1 MIERAGVIGKSHS
14 TGRSRYLFLALSS
27 AAAAAAIGLSGCSP
41 GESKT
46 SPPAAPAA
54 PGAASPVAA
63 PPTVA
68 LPSPD
73 ALTDVLTRLAD
84 PNVPGINKLNLVE
97 GATPESAATLDKFI
111 NALRDNGYLPI
122 SFVAN
127 NVAWSDKN
135 PPDAAATIT
144 VNTARGNSGKFT
156 FPMEFVP
163 SQGGWQL
170 SRKTGDMLLALGNSS
185 VTSAPAPEPAPPT
198 STRSG
203 G

>member
-1 MIERAGVIGKSHS
+1 VIERAGVIGKSHFRR
-14 TGRSRYLFLALSS
+14 GPRYLFLALIS
-27 AAAAAAIGLSGCSP
+27 AAAVATIGLSGCSP
-41 GESKT
+41 GDSKT
-46 SPPAAPAA
+46 AAPASPTA
-54 PGAASPVAA
+54 PGAPNSVVAA
-63 PPTVA
+63 PAGA

-73 ALTDVLTRLAD
+73 ALTDVLNRLAD

-111 NALRDNGYLPI
+111 NALRDNGYLPM

-144 VNTARGNSGKFT
+144 VNTAKGNTGKFT

-163 SQGGWQL
+163 FQGGWQL
-170 SRKTGDMLLALGNSS
+170 SRRTGDMLLALGNSPATTAPAAEPAP
-185 VTSAPAPEPAPPT
+185 TSAPHPN
-198 STRSG
+198 
-203 G
+203 

>member
-1 MIERAGVIGKSHS
+1 VIERAGVIGKSHFRR
-14 TGRSRYLFLALSS
+14 RSRYLFLALGS
-27 AAAAAAIGLSGCSP
+27 AAAVAAIGLSGCSS

-46 SPPAAPAA
+46 SPAASPTA

-63 PPTVA
+63 PPTVG

-73 ALTDVLTRLAD
+73 ALTDVLNRLAD
-84 PNVPGINKLNLVE
+84 PNVPGINKMNLVE
-97 GATPESAATLDKFI
+97 GATAESAATLDKFI
-111 NALRDNGYLPI
+111 NALRDNGYLPM

-144 VNTARGNSGKFT
+144 VHTARGNSGKFT

-163 SQGGWQL
+163 FQGGWQL
-170 SRKTGDMLLALGNSS
+170 SRKTGDMLLALGNSPA
-185 VTSAPAPEPAPPT
+185 TSAPAPEPAPPT
-198 STRSG
+198 SPGPG

>member
-1 MIERAGVIGKSHS
+1 VIERAGVIGKSHFHR
-14 TGRSRYLFLALSS
+14 GSRYLFLALNS
-27 AAAAAAIGLSGCSP
+27 AAAVAAIGLSGCSP

-46 SPPAAPAA
+46 SPPASSSAA
-54 PGAASPVAA
+54 GAAGSVAA
-63 PPTVA
+63 TPTAA

-73 ALTDVLTRLAD
+73 ALTDVLNRLAD
-84 PNVPGINKLNLVE
+84 PNVPGMNKLNLVE
-97 GATPESAATLDKFI
+97 GATPENAATLDKFI

-135 PPDAAATIT
+135 PPDASATIT

-170 SRKTGDMLLALGNSS
+170 SRKTGDMLLALGNAS
-185 VTSAPAPEPAPPT
+185 PPT
-198 STRSG
+198 STGPG

>member
-1 MIERAGVIGKSHS
+1 MIERAGVIGKSHFHR
-14 TGRSRYLFLALSS
+14 GSRYLFLALSS
-27 AAAAAAIGLSGCSP
+27 AAAVAAIGLSGCSP

-46 SPPAAPAA
+46 SPASPTAS
-54 PGAASPVAA
+54 GAAGSVAA
-63 PPTVA
+63 PPTAA

-73 ALTDVLTRLAD
+73 ALTDVLNRLAD
-84 PNVPGINKLNLVE
+84 PNVPGMNKLNLVE
-97 GATPESAATLDKFI
+97 GATPENAATLDKFI

-198 STRSG
+198 STRPG

>member
-1 MIERAGVIGKSHS
+1 VIERAGVIGKSHFRR
-14 TGRSRYLFLALSS
+14 GPRYLFLALIS
-27 AAAAAAIGLSGCSP
+27 AAAVATIGLSGCSP
-41 GESKT
+41 GDSKT
-46 SPPAAPAA
+46 AAPASPTA
-54 PGAASPVAA
+54 PGAPNSVVAA
-63 PPTVA
+63 PAGA

-73 ALTDVLTRLAD
+73 ALTDVLNRLAD

-111 NALRDNGYLPI
+111 NALRDNGYLPM

-144 VNTARGNSGKFT
+144 VNTAKGNTGKFT

-163 SQGGWQL
+163 FQGGWQL
-170 SRKTGDMLLALGNSS
+170 SRRTGDMLLALGNSPA
-185 VTSAPAPEPAPPT
+185 TSAPAPEPAPT
-198 STRSG
+198 SAPHPN
-203 G
+203 

>member
-1 MIERAGVIGKSHS
+1 MIERAGVIGKSHA

-46 SPPAAPAA
+46 SPAAAPAA

-122 SFVAN
+122 AFVAN
-127 NVAWSDKN
+127 NVAWSDKS

-163 SQGGWQL
+163 FQGGWQL
-170 SRKTGDMLLALGNSS
+170 SRKTGDMLLALGNSPAA
-185 VTSAPAPEPAPPT
+185 SAPAPEPAPPT
-198 STRSG
+198 SARPG

>member
-1 MIERAGVIGKSHS
+1 VIERAGVIGKSHFRR
-14 TGRSRYLFLALSS
+14 GPRYLFLALIS
-27 AAAAAAIGLSGCSP
+27 AAAVATIGLSGCSP
-41 GESKT
+41 GDSKT
-46 SPPAAPAA
+46 AAPASPTA
-54 PGAASPVAA
+54 PGAPNSVVAA
-63 PPTVA
+63 PAGA

-73 ALTDVLTRLAD
+73 ALTDVLNRLAD

-111 NALRDNGYLPI
+111 NALRDNGYLPM

-144 VNTARGNSGKFT
+144 VNTAKGNTGKFT

-163 SQGGWQL
+163 FQGGWQL
-170 SRKTGDMLLALGNSS
+170 SRRTGDMLLALGNSPA
-185 VTSAPAPEPAPPT
+185 TTAPAPEPAPT
-198 STRSG
+198 SAPHPN
-203 G
+203 

>member
-1 MIERAGVIGKSHS
+1 VIERAGVIGKSHFHR
-14 TGRSRYLFLALSS
+14 GSRYLFLALSS
-27 AAAAAAIGLSGCSP
+27 AAAVAAIGLSGCSP
-41 GESKT
+41 AESKT
-46 SPPAAPAA
+46 SPASPTAS
-54 PGAASPVAA
+54 GAAGSVAA
-63 PPTVA
+63 PPTAA

-73 ALTDVLTRLAD
+73 ALTDVLNRLAD
-84 PNVPGINKLNLVE
+84 PNVPGMNKLNLVE
-97 GATPESAATLDKFI
+97 GATPENAATLDKFI